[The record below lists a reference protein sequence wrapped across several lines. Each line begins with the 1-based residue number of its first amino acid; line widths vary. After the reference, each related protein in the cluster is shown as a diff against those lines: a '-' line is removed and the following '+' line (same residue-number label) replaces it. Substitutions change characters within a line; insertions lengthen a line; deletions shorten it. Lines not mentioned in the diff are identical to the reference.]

1 MWLRY
6 RRCNIAFINQLLRT
20 TRDISQQLLQ
30 NLNLVACTRE
40 PQVVRKVVIEL
51 LSMGAANSLA
61 PGQIDTAPL
70 FFTALVEDVGTAWT
84 GYRADVNAKARFER
98 WLDLIDPLSLAED
111 PECQYL
117 AQLKESVDRKAS

>member
-1 MWLRY
+1 MNARSG
-6 RRCNIAFINQLLRT
+6 RT
-20 TRDISQQLLQ
+20 PGDRASPPGQTRSQTSVAIYSVDG
-30 NLNLVACTRE
+30 LNL
-40 PQVVRKVVIEL
+40 
-51 LSMGAANSLA
+51 GAANSLA

-70 FFTALVEDVGTAWT
+70 FFTALVEDVGTGWT
-84 GYRADVNAKARFER
+84 GCRADVNAKARFER